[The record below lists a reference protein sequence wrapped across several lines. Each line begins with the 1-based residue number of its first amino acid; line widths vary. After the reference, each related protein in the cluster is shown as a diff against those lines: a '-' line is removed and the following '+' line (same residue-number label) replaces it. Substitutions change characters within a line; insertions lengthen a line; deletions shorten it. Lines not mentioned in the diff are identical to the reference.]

1 MWDSECGARSVPPL
15 RVFIPH
21 SPLRTPRCLL
31 TVRLQKFLAEA
42 GVASRRASE
51 QFILTARVSVNG
63 KVVTELGTKIDPG
76 QDQVTVD
83 GKLVR
88 TRRKI
93 YVALHKP
100 VGCVCSRNDERG
112 RPTVYQLLPA
122 EWSNVQS
129 VGRLDYDTEGL
140 LLLTNDGELSL
151 RLTHPRY
158 GTRKIYEVTVEG
170 RAELDQITAFTRGI
184 RDEGEMLKAQRA
196 RVLESTKG
204 HSLIEMEMT
213 EGKNREVRRMCA
225 VVGLTVER
233 LVRTQVGKIK
243 LGELRPGKWRTLT
256 ESEIKTLL
264 TQTL

>member
-1 MWDSECGARSVPPL
+1 VGP
-15 RVFIPH
+15 VFFIV
-21 SPLRTPRCLL
+21 

-51 QFILTARVSVNG
+51 QIIVAGRVTVNG
-63 KVVTELGTKIDPG
+63 KVVRELGVKVDPAK
-76 QDQVTVD
+76 DLILFD
-83 GKLVR
+83 GKQVR
-88 TRRKI
+88 TKRKV

-112 RPTVYQLLPA
+112 RPTIYQLLPP

-158 GTRKIYEVTVEG
+158 GVKKLYEVTVEG
-170 RAELDQITAFTRGI
+170 RAQLDQLEAFTRGV
-184 RDEGEMLKAQRA
+184 RDMGEVLRAQRA
-196 RVLESTKG
+196 RIISGTKSRSVIELE
-204 HSLIEMEMT
+204 LT

-225 VVGLTVER
+225 AVGLTVER

-243 LGELRPGKWRTLT
+243 LGELREGRWRTLT

-264 TQTL
+264 LQT

>member
-1 MWDSECGARSVPPL
+1 M
-15 RVFIPH
+15 
-21 SPLRTPRCLL
+21 
-31 TVRLQKFLAEA
+31 VRLQKFLAEA

-51 QFILTARVSVNG
+51 QFILTARVKVNG
-63 KVVTELGTKIDPG
+63 KVVSALGTKVDPER
-76 QDQVTVD
+76 DEIMVD

-88 TRRKI
+88 TKRKV

-112 RPTVYQLLPA
+112 RPTVYELLPS

-129 VGRLDYDTEGL
+129 VGRLDYDSEGL

-158 GTRKIYEVTVEG
+158 GVKKIYEVTVEG
-170 RAELDQITAFTRGI
+170 RAELDQLEAFKRGV
-184 RDEGEMLKAQRA
+184 RDEGEVLRALRAQILTA
-196 RVLESTKG
+196 TKG
-204 HSLIEMEMT
+204 RSVIEMELA

-243 LGELRPGKWRTLT
+243 LGELRLGRWRTLT

-264 TQTL
+264 SQNL

>member
-1 MWDSECGARSVPPL
+1 MN
-15 RVFIPH
+15 
-21 SPLRTPRCLL
+21 
-31 TVRLQKFLAEA
+31 K
-42 GVASRRASE
+42 
-51 QFILTARVSVNG
+51 
-63 KVVTELGTKIDPG
+63 EL
-76 QDQVTVD
+76 
-83 GKLVR
+83 R

-100 VGCVCSRNDERG
+100 VGCVCSRDDERG
-112 RPTVYQLLPA
+112 RPTVYQLLPP

-129 VGRLDYDTEGL
+129 VGRLDYDSEGL

-170 RAELDQITAFTRGI
+170 RAELDQLEAFKRGI
-184 RDEGEMLKAQRA
+184 RDEGEMLRAQGA
-196 RVLESTKG
+196 RVLEATKK
-204 HSLIEMEMT
+204 HSLIELEMT

>member
-1 MWDSECGARSVPPL
+1 M
-15 RVFIPH
+15 
-21 SPLRTPRCLL
+21 
-31 TVRLQKFLAEA
+31 VRLQKFLAEA

-51 QFILTARVSVNG
+51 QFILTARVTVNG
-63 KVVTELGTKIDPG
+63 KVVSELGAKVDPAR
-76 QDQVTVD
+76 DQVMVD

-88 TRRKI
+88 PKKKL

-100 VGCVCSRNDERG
+100 AGCVCSRQDERG
-112 RPTVYQLLPA
+112 RRTIYELLPP

-158 GTRKIYEVTVEG
+158 GVKKIYEATVEG
-170 RAELDQITAFTRGI
+170 CAEQDQIEAFKRGI
-184 RDEGEMLKAQRA
+184 RDEGELLRAQRA
-196 RVLESTKG
+196 QILTATKRR
-204 HSLIEMEMT
+204 SVIEMELT

-225 VVGLTVER
+225 AVGLMVEH

-243 LGELRPGKWRTLT
+243 LGELRVGRWRTLT
-256 ESEIKTLL
+256 ETEIKTLL
-264 TQTL
+264 SKT

>member
-1 MWDSECGARSVPPL
+1 M
-15 RVFIPH
+15 
-21 SPLRTPRCLL
+21 
-31 TVRLQKFLAEA
+31 VRLQKFLAEA

-51 QFILTARVSVNG
+51 EIIVQARVSVNG
-63 KVVTELGTKIDPG
+63 KVITELGAKVDPAR
-76 QDQVTVD
+76 DQIMVD

-88 TRRKI
+88 TKRKL

-112 RPTVYQLLPA
+112 RPTIYELLPPD
-122 EWSNVQS
+122 WSNVQS

-158 GTRKIYEVTVEG
+158 GVKKLYEVTVEG
-170 RAELDQITAFTRGI
+170 RVKLDQVEALTRGI
-184 RDEGEMLKAQRA
+184 RDMGELLRAQRVRITSA
-196 RVLESTKG
+196 TKSRSVIELE
-204 HSLIEMEMT
+204 LT

-225 VVGLTVER
+225 AIGLNVER

-243 LGELRPGKWRTLT
+243 LGELRSGRWRALT
-256 ESEIKTLL
+256 EAEIKTLL
-264 TQTL
+264 TQS

>member
-1 MWDSECGARSVPPL
+1 MGP
-15 RVFIPH
+15 VFFIV
-21 SPLRTPRCLL
+21 

-51 QFILTARVSVNG
+51 QIIVAGRVTVNG
-63 KVVTELGTKIDPG
+63 KVVRELGVKVDPAK
-76 QDQVTVD
+76 DLILFD
-83 GKLVR
+83 GKQVR
-88 TRRKI
+88 TKRKV

-112 RPTVYQLLPA
+112 RPTIYQLLPP

-158 GTRKIYEVTVEG
+158 GVKKLYEVTVEG
-170 RAELDQITAFTRGI
+170 RAQLDQLEAFTRGV
-184 RDEGEMLKAQRA
+184 RDMGEVLRAQRA
-196 RVLESTKG
+196 RIISGTKSRSVIELE
-204 HSLIEMEMT
+204 LT

-225 VVGLTVER
+225 AVGLTVER

-243 LGELRPGKWRTLT
+243 LGELRLGKWRTLT
-256 ESEIKTLL
+256 DTEIRTLL
-264 TQTL
+264 TQS

>member
-1 MWDSECGARSVPPL
+1 M
-15 RVFIPH
+15 
-21 SPLRTPRCLL
+21 
-31 TVRLQKFLAEA
+31 VRLQKFLAEA

-51 QFILTARVSVNG
+51 QFILTARVTVNG
-63 KVVTELGTKIDPG
+63 KVVSELGAKVDPAR
-76 QDQVTVD
+76 DQVMVD

-88 TRRKI
+88 PKKKL

-100 VGCVCSRNDERG
+100 AGCVCSRQDERG
-112 RPTVYQLLPA
+112 RRTIYELLPP

-158 GTRKIYEVTVEG
+158 GVKKIYEATVEG
-170 RAELDQITAFTRGI
+170 CAEQDQIEAFKRGI
-184 RDEGEMLKAQRA
+184 WDEGELLRAQRA
-196 RVLESTKG
+196 QILTATKRR
-204 HSLIEMEMT
+204 SVIEMELT

-225 VVGLTVER
+225 AVGLMVEH

-243 LGELRPGKWRTLT
+243 LGELRVGRWRTLT
-256 ESEIKTLL
+256 ETEIKTLL
-264 TQTL
+264 SKT